1 MFIDQKIE
9 KKIDDL
15 LAQMTLEEKIGQIC
29 QVRPSPVGG
38 FEISEEEA
46 AQLLKGGSISQVTYE
61 AIVNHTMIDS
71 NEDNV
76 RKGKIGSFIG
86 VRDAETTNCLQK
98 NAVEESRL

>member
-46 AQLLKGGSISQVTYE
+46 AQLLKDGSISQYAKPKDIIEHPQNSFVKEFILNQLEIKRNNIFTLFGETY
-61 AIVNHTMIDS
+61 A
-71 NEDNV
+71 
-76 RKGKIGSFIG
+76 
-86 VRDAETTNCLQK
+86 
-98 NAVEESRL
+98 